1 MGMALPIRKT
11 MLVVAVATLIALAGC
26 TGGNGP
32 STATPTNNSTDSPQ
46 PMEDLDGAELSNN
59 TVSAVE
65 NGGSYSLRADAE
77 FVANTSR
84 GNSSTDTDIT
94 RRANFETDRGVR
106 SINQSVTNPLGS
118 VTSTATVYTDGN
130 TSYRLRNVSGEN
142 ATYASQTGDAS
153 GPGGI
158 RPVNVSGY
166 DQSYIEYT
174 NITQGF
180 DWEAN
185 GTATVGDTTTIRYS
199 STNVSDSNFL
209 VQDSNSTLTNASAD
223 LYVDEDGVV
232 RRTDLTFTIENGAS
246 SSSADISL
254 VLTDIG
260 STTVEEPSWVAQ
272 AESS

>member
-1 MGMALPIRKT
+1 MAIPIRKT
-11 MLVVAVATLIALAGC
+11 MVVVAVVTLIALAGC

-32 STATPTNNSTDSPQ
+32 STPTSTNDSTDNLQ
-46 PMEDLDGAELSNN
+46 PMDELDGAALTNN

-65 NGGSYSLRADAE
+65 NGGSYALRADAE

-84 GNSSTDTDIT
+84 GNSSTDTAIT
-94 RRANFETDRGVR
+94 RRANFETDRGIR
-106 SINQSVTNPLGS
+106 SINQTVSNPLRSG
-118 VTSTATVYTDGN
+118 TSTAVVYTDSD
-130 TSYRLRNVSGEN
+130 TSYRLRNLSGQN
-142 ATYASQTGDAS
+142 ATYDSQTGS
-153 GPGGI
+153 GSI
-158 RPVNVSGY
+158 RPVNVSSY
-166 DQSYIEYT
+166 DQSYIDYT
-174 NITQGF
+174 NITEGF
-180 DWEAN
+180 NWEAN

-199 STNVSDSNFL
+199 STNVSDSNYL

>member
-1 MGMALPIRKT
+1 MV
-11 MLVVAVATLIALAGC
+11 VVAVVTLIALAGC

-32 STATPTNNSTDSPQ
+32 STPTSTNDSTDTLQ
-46 PMEDLDGAELSNN
+46 PMEELDGATLTNN

-84 GNSSTDTDIT
+84 GNSSTDTAIT

-106 SINQSVTNPLGS
+106 SINQTVSNPLRSG
-118 VTSTATVYTDGN
+118 TSTAVVYTDSDS
-130 TSYRLRNVSGEN
+130 SYRLRNLSGQN
-142 ATYASQTGDAS
+142 VTYDSQTGTAS
-153 GPGGI
+153 GPGSI
-158 RPVNVSGY
+158 RPVNVSSY
-166 DQSYIEYT
+166 QQSYIDYT
-174 NITQGF
+174 NITGGF
-180 DWEAN
+180 NWEAN

-199 STNVSDSNFL
+199 STNVSDSNYL
-209 VQDSNSTLTNASAD
+209 VQNSNSTLTNASAD

-232 RRTDLTFTIENGAS
+232 RRTDLTFTVENDGS
-246 SSSADISL
+246 TSSADISL